1 VVVRVNKIH
10 CCLLLSVFCLSAAA
24 QTPRETIDALTATP
38 PFQRA
43 VWGIDIEEQ
52 DGTVVYQ
59 RNADVLMIPASNRKL
74 FAMATAASCL
84 GFDARFTTELWLDGG
99 DVVIRGDGDPS
110 FGSWRHESPGFAPFV
125 DALKKRGIASVRDV
139 IADVSRF
146 DRVTIPYNWKMGN
159 LPYDYAAPVDA
170 IAYDENAIGDQ
181 SVPDAGDNAA
191 LRFRDALRDAGIAV
205 TGDVRTAAEPHAW
218 GERIAAVQSPFV
230 FQLLATALK
239 NSHNLYAE
247 MLYKRATPDGKYD
260 EAFAMETDLLKN
272 EAFLADGEFRFV
284 DGSGL
289 APDDLVTPAA
299 TVKILRWMNAPAR
312 RPMWWALLAVP
323 GEEGTLHYRLTEF
336 ADRLRGKTGT
346 VNGVNSLSG
355 ILRGRNGRFRY
366 FSIVI
371 NHHLASSGQATALI
385 DAVVRAVDF

>member
-1 VVVRVNKIH
+1 VVVRVKYF
-10 CCLLLSVFCLSAAA
+10 CLLLSAFWTTASAQSVQQA
-24 QTPRETIDALTATP
+24 IDSLASTP
-38 PFQRA
+38 PFQHA
-43 VWGIDIEEQ
+43 IWGIDIEEQ
-52 DGTVVYQ
+52 DGRIVYQ
-59 RNADVLMIPASNRKL
+59 RNADALMIPASDRKL
-74 FAMATAASCL
+74 FAMAAAASCL
-84 GFDARFTTELWLDGG
+84 GFDTRFTTELWLDGE

-125 DALKKRGIASVRDV
+125 TALRERRIRSVHDV

-146 DRVTIPYNWKMGN
+146 DRVTIPYNWKVGN
-159 LPYDYAAPVDA
+159 LPYDDAAPVDA
-170 IAYDENAIGDQ
+170 IAYDENAIGD
-181 SVPDAGDNAA
+181 SAVPDAGIYAA

-205 TGDVRTAAEPHAW
+205 TGEVRTSS
-218 GERIAAVQSPFV
+218 ERHVWRERVAFVQSPFV
-230 FQLLATALK
+230 FQLLTTALK

-247 MLYKRATPDGKYD
+247 MLYKRATPNGKYD
-260 EAFAMETDLLKN
+260 EAFAMETDLLEN
-272 EAFLADGEFRFV
+272 EAFLAGGEFRFV

-336 ADRLRGKTGT
+336 AGRLRGKTGT

-355 ILRGRNGRFRY
+355 VIAGRNGRFRY
-366 FSIVI
+366 FSIIV
-371 NHHLASSGQATALI
+371 NHHLAPSGQATRLI
-385 DAVVRAVDF
+385 DAMVRVVADF